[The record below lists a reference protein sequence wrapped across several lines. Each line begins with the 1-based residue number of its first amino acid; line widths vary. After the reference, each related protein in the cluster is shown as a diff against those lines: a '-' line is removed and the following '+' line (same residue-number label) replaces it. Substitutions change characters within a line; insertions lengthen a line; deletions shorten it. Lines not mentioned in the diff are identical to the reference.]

1 MTFFSDPSHLWLAVL
16 VMAGTGILCT
26 GVFVFAVKVMLGRF
40 FAMAQSMLERATIQ
54 ANSIDLSLSLHSQDR
69 KSVV

>member
-40 FAMAQSMLERATIQ
+40 FAMAQSMLCLLYTSDAADDAPR
-54 ANSIDLSLSLHSQDR
+54 
-69 KSVV
+69 V